1 MLFCTKRIST
11 IGSSFRLILTRKLRD
26 PKRRRSCISVDS
38 CLQPSPSSHRFSI
51 PKHKTNPC
59 FFYHLILGK
68 LRSGMKLNLREIT
81 FGQTNHFW
89 REIIKAISFQPGNTV
104 DLGKKGEHATE

>member
-1 MLFCTKRIST
+1 
-11 IGSSFRLILTRKLRD
+11 
-26 PKRRRSCISVDS
+26 
-38 CLQPSPSSHRFSI
+38 
-51 PKHKTNPC
+51 
-59 FFYHLILGK
+59 
-68 LRSGMKLNLREIT
+68 MKLNLREIT